1 MSVRNLDAL
10 FAPQSIAVIGASRK
24 ANTVGKVLARNLFH
38 TGFDGPILPVHPKHQ
53 SIEGVLTYGSVSEL
67 PFAPDLAVIATPP
80 DTVAD
85 IVAEL
90 GANGTRAAVVITAGF
105 GEGGDETGQARRQAV
120 LDAARPYTLRVVGPN
135 CIGVLRPDRGLNASF
150 AHLSPMTGDLA
161 FVAQSGA
168 MATAVL
174 DWATPR
180 DIGFSHI
187 TALGNMIDVDFG
199 DVLDYLGS
207 DPNTRAI
214 LLYVESITE
223 ARKFMSAARATARTK
238 PIIVIKAGRYAA
250 GAKAAS
256 SHTGALAG
264 SDAVYEAAFRRA
276 GMLRVGDMD
285 ELFDAAETLSNA
297 PRVRGDRMAI
307 LTNGGGLGVLATD
320 AVAGSGGHLAELS
333 DDTIAALNEVLPPVW
348 SHGNP
353 VDIIGDAPGSRYATA
368 LETLMVDANTDA
380 VLVLNTPVAVAD
392 PTDAARAT
400 ADTVGDNPRKP
411 VFTSWLGE
419 GAARTARKIFAEH
432 RIPSY
437 TTPENAVR
445 GFMHLV
451 NYRRSQDE
459 LMETPASTPHD
470 FEPDTER
477 AKQLID
483 SALEA
488 GLTWMSEGDSKRAL
502 QAYGIPIVDTRL
514 ARDAEE
520 AATSANELG
529 FPVALK
535 IQSPDITHKSEV
547 GGVELELD
555 SEQAVRDAAER
566 MLGRVAKRRPDATV
580 DGMTVQRM
588 ARRADAHE
596 LILGATTDNIFGP
609 VILFGQGG
617 TAVEVLRDQSLALP
631 PLNMPL
637 ARRTIADTRVSRLL
651 AGYRGQ
657 PAADVDAVALALIEL
672 SQLVA
677 DRPEIAEVDIN
688 PLLAGPDGVVA
699 LDARIKVQQ
708 PPQTETPRLAIR
720 PYPRELEQTVT
731 APDGSEIFLR
741 PIRPEDEPALQ
752 DFFHKLS
759 GEDVRMRYFTQ
770 MRELRHHFA
779 ARLTQIDYDRAM
791 AFVALPGRNA
801 PGRNAPGRN
810 TEEIW
815 GVVRIDCDPD
825 NRVGEYAVEVR
836 SDIKGRGL
844 GRMLMDRIIAYA
856 RERGTG
862 EIVGDVLTENRRML
876 QICEDLGFEKH
887 RTPDDP
893 QITRVRLPL
902 NKA

>member
-10 FAPQSIAVIGASRK
+10 FAPTSIAVIGASRT
-24 ANTVGKVLARNLFH
+24 ARSVGKVLARNLFH
-38 TGFDGPILPVHPKHQ
+38 TGFDGPILPVHPKHRA
-53 SIEGVLTYGSVSEL
+53 IEGVLTYPSVDAL

-85 IVAEL
+85 IVAQL

-105 GEGGDETGQARRQAV
+105 GEGGDEAGKARAQAV
-120 LDAARPYTLRVVGPN
+120 LDAARPHTLRVVGPN

-150 AHLSPMTGDLA
+150 AHLSPNTGDLA

-180 DIGFSHI
+180 GIGFSHV

-199 DVLDYLGS
+199 DVLDHLGS

-214 LLYVESITE
+214 LLYVESITH

-238 PIIVIKAGRYAA
+238 PIIVIKGGRHAA
-250 GAKAAS
+250 GARAAS

-264 SDAVYEAAFRRA
+264 SDAVFEAAFRRA

-320 AVAGSGGHLAELS
+320 ALTGSGGRLAALA
-333 DDTIAALNEVLPPVW
+333 DDTVQALNEVLPPVW

-353 VDIIGDAPGSRYATA
+353 VDIIGDAPGTRYATA

-400 ADTVGDNPRKP
+400 AEVVGERPRKP
-411 VFTSWLGE
+411 VFTAWLGE
-419 GAARTARKIFAEH
+419 GAARTARGIFAER
-432 RIPSY
+432 RIPTY
-437 TTPENAVR
+437 ATPENAVR

-451 NYRRSQDE
+451 RYRRSQDE
-459 LMETPASTPHD
+459 LMETPPSVPTD
-470 FEPDTER
+470 FEPDVAR
-477 AKQLID
+477 ARALIRESLD
-483 SALEA
+483 A
-488 GLTWMSEGDSKRAL
+488 GQTWMSEGESKQVL
-502 QAYGIPIVDTRL
+502 KAYGIPIVETRL
-514 ARDAEE
+514 TGSPEE
-520 AATSANELG
+520 AAHAAAELG

-535 IQSPDITHKSEV
+535 IQSPEITHKSEV

-555 SEQAVRDAAER
+555 SERAVRDAAER
-566 MLGRVAKRRPDATV
+566 MLHRVAERRPDATV
-580 DGMTVQRM
+580 EGMTVQRM
-588 ARRADAHE
+588 ARRANAHE
-596 LILGATTDNIFGP
+596 LILGATMDAIFGP

-637 ARRTIADTRVSRLL
+637 ARRMIEATRVSGLL

-657 PAADVDAVALALIEL
+657 PAADVDAVALSLIEL

-677 DRPEIAEVDIN
+677 DRPEIAEIDIN

-699 LDARIKVQQ
+699 LDTRLKVNE
-708 PPQTETPRLAIR
+708 PPEGDAPHLAIR
-720 PYPRELEQTVT
+720 PYPRELEQTVA
-731 APDGSEIFLR
+731 APDGTEVFLR

-759 GEDVRMRYFTQ
+759 ADDVRMRYFTQ
-770 MRELRHHFA
+770 MRELRHHVA

-791 AFVALPGRNA
+791 AFVALPDRNA
-801 PGRNAPGRN
+801 
-810 TEEIW
+810 EDIW
-815 GVVRIDCDPD
+815 GVVRIACDPD

-844 GRMLMDRIIAYA
+844 GRLLMDRIIAYA
-856 RERGTG
+856 RARGTG
-862 EIVGDVLTENRRML
+862 AIVGDVLAENRRML
-876 QICEDLGFEKH
+876 QLCDELGFTRQRDAE
-887 RTPDDP
+887 DP
-893 QITRVRLPL
+893 QVVHVRLPL
-902 NKA
+902 DEDGAAGA

>member
-10 FAPQSIAVIGASRK
+10 FAPSSIAVIGASHT
-24 ANTVGKVLARNLFH
+24 AGTVGKVLAENLFH
-38 TGFDGPILPVHPKHQ
+38 TGFDGPILPVHPKHR
-53 SIEGVLTYGSVSEL
+53 SVEGVLTYPSVEAL

-85 IVAEL
+85 IVAQL

-105 GEGGDETGQARRQAV
+105 GEGGDEAGTARAQAV
-120 LDAARPYTLRVVGPN
+120 LDAARPHTLRVVGPN

-150 AHLSPMTGDLA
+150 AHLSPHTGDLA

-180 DIGFSHI
+180 GIGFSHV

-199 DVLDYLGS
+199 DVLDYLS
-207 DPNTRAI
+207 NDPNTRAI

-238 PIIVIKAGRYAA
+238 PIIVIKGGRFAA

-264 SDAVYEAAFRRA
+264 SDAVYETAFRRA

-297 PRVRGDRMAI
+297 PRVRGERMAI

-320 AVAGSGGHLAELS
+320 AVVGSGGQMAELS
-333 DDTIAALNEVLPPVW
+333 GDTVAALNEVLPPVW
-348 SHGNP
+348 SGGNP
-353 VDIIGDAPGSRYATA
+353 VDIIGDAPGTRYATA

-400 ADTVGDNPRKP
+400 AETVGKRPRKP

-419 GAARTARKIFAEH
+419 GAARTARQIFAQH
-432 RIPSY
+432 GIPSY
-437 TTPENAVR
+437 YTPEDAVR

-451 NYRRSQDE
+451 RYRRSQEE
-459 LMETPASTPHD
+459 LMETPPSVPLD
-470 FEPDTER
+470 FEPDAEP
-477 AKQLID
+477 AKRLVTD
-483 SALEA
+483 ALEA

-502 QAYGIPIVDTRL
+502 KAYGIPVVETRL
-514 ARDAEE
+514 ARDARE
-520 AATSANELG
+520 AADAAAELG

-535 IQSPDITHKSEV
+535 IQSPEITHKSEV

-555 SEQAVRDAAER
+555 TADAVRDAAER
-566 MLGRVAKRRPDATV
+566 MLRRVAERRPDASV

-588 ARRADAHE
+588 APRADAHE

-637 ARRTIADTRVSRLL
+637 ARRTIEATRVSRLL

-657 PAADVDAVALALIEL
+657 AAADVDAVALALIKL

-688 PLLAGPDGVVA
+688 PLLARPDGVVA
-699 LDARIKVQQ
+699 LDARIRVAEPEDTQ
-708 PPQTETPRLAIR
+708 TPRLAIR

-731 APDGSEIFLR
+731 APDGTEIFLR

-752 DFFHKLS
+752 AFFHKLS
-759 GEDVRMRYFTQ
+759 SDDVRMRYFTQ
-770 MRELRHHFA
+770 MRELRHQVA

-791 AFVALPGRNA
+791 AFVALPSRDA
-801 PGRNAPGRN
+801 
-810 TEEIW
+810 EDIW
-815 GVVRIDCDPD
+815 GVVRLDCDPD

-844 GRMLMDRIIAYA
+844 GRLLMERLIAYA

-862 EIVGDVLTENRRML
+862 AIEGDVLAENRRML
-876 QICEDLGFEKH
+876 QICAELGFTKH
-887 RTPDDP
+887 HDPDDP
-893 QITRVRLPL
+893 QVVRVRLPL
-902 NKA
+902 SGGDDGGA